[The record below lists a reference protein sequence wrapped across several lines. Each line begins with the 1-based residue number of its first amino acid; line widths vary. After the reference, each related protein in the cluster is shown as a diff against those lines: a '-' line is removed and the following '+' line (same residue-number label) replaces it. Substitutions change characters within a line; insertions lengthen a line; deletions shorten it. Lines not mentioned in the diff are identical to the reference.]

1 MKCIFILLLCW
12 CITNFNNNGFITNI
26 PVVNNVQKIFVF
38 EKLIINYVATKIVQI
53 FRWLGSTIAQ
63 CKVNCLSEKWASSKF
78 SLIVKFSEKSNSMWR
93 PLKDSRKCERW
104 ARYILAPASN
114 NLAKN
119 TKFFFFANS
128 GLLCVCLFIIFLGNF
143 FLSFHTLK
151 YDTSFGLLHSGNLSN
166 LLSTKTKLTFHGFS
180 ISVQ

>member
-12 CITNFNNNGFITNI
+12 CIANFNNNGFITNI

-53 FRWLGSTIAQ
+53 FRWLGSTI
-63 CKVNCLSEKWASSKF
+63 
-78 SLIVKFSEKSNSMWR
+78 EKSNSMWR

>member
-12 CITNFNNNGFITNI
+12 CIANFNNNGFITNI

-78 SLIVKFSEKSNSMWR
+78 SFIVKFSEKSNSMWR

-104 ARYILAPASN
+104 ARYILDPASN
-114 NLAKN
+114 NLAKIQS
-119 TKFFFFANS
+119 FSF
-128 GLLCVCLFIIFLGNF
+128 LLTLVFCVYVFLLIF
-143 FLSFHTLK
+143 
-151 YDTSFGLLHSGNLSN
+151 
-166 LLSTKTKLTFHGFS
+166 
-180 ISVQ
+180 